1 MYDGPIRGGTRGG
14 QGDFRWSAVANDKH
28 RENYLGH
35 SINAPVGRWSK
46 NKDIHWYNR
55 EVSEDDTA
63 KAARERAEELQR
75 IKQQE
80 EDALAAALGY
90 AVPMRDTDGEG
101 TGSNNIPVRKSEK
114 DDEIAR
120 LEKEERKREK
130 ALRREQRALKRAEK
144 EIRRGE
150 REKHRHR
157 HSESR
162 RHHHDDEDSPRHY
175 EREHERIRSHRHH
188 DERDEYDRRSPDRER
203 RERDYTSDRYAR
215 DYRVKQREDESRQ
228 GELRYNN
235 DRGKEKERERYRD
248 RREERPRYY
257 PEDDMPRRKY
267 ERSRTRSKSPGRDHM
282 SSGRDTGEMLD
293 VNPLRENLERR

>member
-1 MYDGPIRGGTRGG
+1 MYDGPTRGGTRGG

-46 NKDIHWYNR
+46 HKDIHWYNR

-63 KAARERAEELQR
+63 KAARERAEEVQR

-90 AVPMRDTDGEG
+90 AVPKRDTDGEG
-101 TGSNNIPVRKSEK
+101 TGANDIPVKKSEK

-144 EIRRGE
+144 EIKREEKE
-150 REKHRHR
+150 RHRHR
-157 HSESR
+157 RSESR
-162 RHHHDDEDSPRHY
+162 HHHNDEDSPRHY
-175 EREHERIRSHRHH
+175 EQEHIRSRRHH
-188 DERDEYDRRSPDRER
+188 DRYDDGDKGDWRAQDRER

-215 DYRVKQREDESRQ
+215 DHRVRQREEERRR

-235 DRGKEKERERYRD
+235 DRDKERDRYRD
-248 RREERPRYY
+248 SREERPRYN

-267 ERSRTRSKSPGRDHM
+267 ERSRTRSKSPRRDHR
-282 SSGRDTGEMLD
+282 SSGLHVGEVLD
-293 VNPLRENLERR
+293 ANPMREELERR